1 MQEVKVMPLRERQFD
16 VRSWAEAAEIVDALD
31 KIIGGG
37 NQGVS
42 IAIGRS
48 ASYLGQCQTK
58 DQIPNYTILALKY
71 LLLEQEQPQVSQF
84 TKEDLATLLF
94 CVAKE
99 YPHDTDLMVKV
110 AGALKNV

>member
-58 DQIPNYTILALKY
+58 DQIPKTKY
-71 LLLEQEQPQVSQF
+71 PNQRPK
-84 TKEDLATLLF
+84 TKYQGPKT
-94 CVAKE
+94 K
-99 YPHDTDLMVKV
+99 YQIPKTK
-110 AGALKNV
+110 GQ